1 MKRQIMNK
9 LNHEKNT
16 QTASYEM
23 GETVYVLPTCTEEE
37 DPESFYYFKQFE
49 KKEGVILEV
58 IEHPR
63 LQYRVKFGQAEAV
76 LYHEELTNGNQQ
88 DVPITGT
95 DYQKGW
101 EGDKVEWYT
110 QKEVADLLG
119 VSKATVYHYGKQKK
133 IKKILDPHR
142 LHKEARYEKAEVDR
156 LVYEKQSLPTGMS
169 PNDVAKKL
177 GLSVQSVYKYIQDG
191 SIKAKAVPYGDERIT
206 YVISE
211 SAYQEAEKSLKPT
224 ETQRPKKY
232 EYYDSKNGIAL
243 YQRFHSSKIPEAR
256 VVRNEENVFGFYLPN
271 IQKWLTYEEGM
282 KTYALKPSY
291 SIHQPTLDY
300 KGYVELEIPKDA
312 VAFYPFVDYL
322 YETWGM
328 ENIRLREQDQ
338 TIVLFIRAG
347 ERPLTTKGFFA
358 ADILPFLIKG
368 DIYNEEGHLILRS
381 SYRKTSLEL
390 PIDLLESMTEL
401 AEQEGISMSKWV
413 EQKLS
418 SLLK

>member
-1 MKRQIMNK
+1 MNK
-9 LNHEKNT
+9 LNHVKNILT
-16 QTASYEM
+16 VSYKM
-23 GETVYVLPTCTEEE
+23 GETVYVLQTCTEEE
-37 DPESFYYFKQFE
+37 DPESYYYFKQFE

-58 IEHPR
+58 IEQPR

-95 DYQKGW
+95 DHQEGW

-133 IKKILDPHR
+133 IMKILDPHR

-156 LVYEKQSLPTGMS
+156 LVYERQSLPTGMS
-169 PNDVAKKL
+169 PNEVAKKM

-211 SAYQEAEKSLKPT
+211 SDYHEAEKSLKPS

-232 EYYDSKNGIAL
+232 EYYDTKNDIVL
-243 YQRFHSSKIPEAR
+243 YQRFHSTKIPEAR
-256 VVRNEENVFGFYLPN
+256 VIRNEENVFGFYLSN

-282 KTYALKPSY
+282 KNYALKPSY

-300 KGYVELEIPKDA
+300 KGYVELQVPKDE
-312 VAFYPFVDYL
+312 VVFYPFLDYL
-322 YETWGM
+322 YKNWGV
-328 ENIRLREQDQ
+328 ENIRMREQDSS
-338 TIVLFIRAG
+338 VLLFIRAG
-347 ERPLTTKGFFA
+347 ERPLLPDMISI
-358 ADILPFLIKG
+358 ADILPYLTNG
-368 DIYNEEGHLILRS
+368 EMYHEDDTLILRS
-381 SYRKTSLEL
+381 PNRKTSFEL
-390 PIDLLESMTEL
+390 PIELLEAISDL
-401 AEQEGISMSKWV
+401 AEQEGISTSKWV

-418 SLLK
+418 SITK

>member
-1 MKRQIMNK
+1 MNK
-9 LNHEKNT
+9 LNHEKHT
-16 QTASYEM
+16 QTTSYEI
-23 GETVYVLPTCTEEE
+23 GESVYVLQTCTEEE
-37 DPESFYYFKQFE
+37 DAESFYYYKQFE

-63 LQYRVKFGQAEAV
+63 LQYRVKFGQAVAV
-76 LYHEELTNGNQQ
+76 LYHEELTNGNQR
-88 DVPITGT
+88 DFPIKLTVN
-95 DYQKGW
+95 QEGW

-133 IKKILDPHR
+133 IIKILDPHR
-142 LHKEARYEKAEVDR
+142 LHKEARYGKAEVDR

-211 SAYQEAEKSLKPT
+211 TAYHEAEKSLKPS

-232 EYYDSKNGIAL
+232 EYYDSKNDIVL
-243 YQRFHSSKIPEAR
+243 YQKFHSTKIPEAR
-256 VVRNEENVFGFYLPN
+256 VVRNEDNVFGFYLPN
-271 IQKWLTYEEGM
+271 IQKWLTYEEGV
-282 KTYALKPSY
+282 KNYALKPSY

-300 KGYVELEIPKDA
+300 KGYVELQVPKNE
-312 VAFYPFVDYL
+312 VVFYPFIDYL
-322 YETWGM
+322 YKNWGV
-328 ENIRLREQDQ
+328 ENVRMREQDSS
-338 TIVLFIRAG
+338 VLLFIRAG
-347 ERPLTTKGFFA
+347 ERPLMPEMISI
-358 ADILPFLIKG
+358 ADILPYLTNG
-368 DIYNEEGHLILRS
+368 EMHHEDDTLILRS
-381 SYRKTSLEL
+381 PNRKTSFEL
-390 PIDLLESMTEL
+390 PNNLLETISDL
-401 AEQEGISMSKWV
+401 AEQEGISISKWV

-418 SLLK
+418 SIIK

>member
-1 MKRQIMNK
+1 MNK

-16 QTASYEM
+16 ETAYEI
-23 GETVYVLPTCTEEE
+23 GETVYVLLTCTEEE

-76 LYHEELTNGNQQ
+76 LYHEELTNGNQR

-95 DYQKGW
+95 DTQEGW

-119 VSKATVYHYGKQKK
+119 VSKATVYHYGKQRK
-133 IKKILDPHR
+133 IIKILDPHR

-156 LVYEKQSLPTGMS
+156 LVDEKQSFPTGMS
-169 PNDVAKKL
+169 PNEVAKKL

-191 SIKAKAVPYGDERIT
+191 SIKAMAVPYGDERIT

-211 SAYQEAEKSLKPT
+211 AAYQEAKKSLKPS

-232 EYYDSKNGIAL
+232 EYYDSKNDIVL
-243 YQRFHSSKIPEAR
+243 YQRFHSNKIPEAR
-256 VVRNEENVFGFYLPN
+256 VVRNEEKVFGFYLPN

-282 KTYALKPSY
+282 KTYTLKPSY
-291 SIHQPTLDY
+291 SIHQPPLDY
-300 KGYVELEIPKDA
+300 KGYVELQVPKNE
-312 VAFYPFVDYL
+312 VIFYPFIDYL
-322 YETWGM
+322 YKNWGV
-328 ENIRLREQDQ
+328 ENIRMREQDSS
-338 TIVLFIRAG
+338 VLLFIRAG

-413 EQKLS
+413 EQKLLS
-418 SLLK
+418 ILK

>member
-1 MKRQIMNK
+1 MNK

-76 LYHEELTNGNQQ
+76 LYHEELTNGNQR

-95 DYQKGW
+95 DHQEGW

-133 IKKILDPHR
+133 IIKILDPHR
-142 LHKEARYEKAEVDR
+142 LHKEARYQKTEVDR
-156 LVYEKQSLPTGMS
+156 LVSEKHSFPTGMS

-191 SIKAKAVPYGDERIT
+191 SIKAKAVPYGDERTI

-211 SAYQEAEKSLKPT
+211 TAYEEAAELLKPSAS
-224 ETQRPKKY
+224 QRPKRF
-232 EYYDSKNGIAL
+232 EYYQSSQDIVLFQK
-243 YQRFHSSKIPEAR
+243 FHSSKVPEAR
-256 VVRNEENVFGFYLPN
+256 VIRNKDNEWGFYLPN
-271 IQKWLTYEEGM
+271 IQKWLPFEEGLRD
-282 KTYALKPSY
+282 YQLKPVY
-291 SIHQPTLDY
+291 PIHQSTLEN
-300 KGYVELEIPKDA
+300 KGYIQLEIPKDA
-312 VAFYPFVDYL
+312 VVLYPFLDYL
-322 YETWGM
+322 YEIWGM
-328 ENIRLREQDQ
+328 ENIRLREQDD
-338 TIVLFIRAG
+338 TILLFIRAG
-347 ERPLTTKGFFA
+347 ERPLRTKGFFV

-368 DIYNEEGHLILRS
+368 YINHEEGHLIFRS
-381 SYRKTSLEL
+381 SYRKTSFEL
-390 PIDLLESMTEL
+390 PVDLLESMTEL
-401 AEQEGISMSKWV
+401 AEQEGISISKWV
-413 EQKLS
+413 EQRLL

>member
-1 MKRQIMNK
+1 M
-9 LNHEKNT
+9 
-16 QTASYEM
+16 QTASYEV
-23 GETVYVLPTCTEEE
+23 GETVYVLQTCTEEE

-63 LQYRVKFGQAEAV
+63 LQYRVKLGQAEAV
-76 LYHEELTNGNQQ
+76 LYHEELTNGNQW

-95 DYQKGW
+95 DTPEGW
-101 EGDKVEWYT
+101 EANKVEWYT

-133 IKKILDPHR
+133 IMKILDPHR

-169 PNDVAKKL
+169 PNEVAKKL
-177 GLSVQSVYKYIQDG
+177 GLSVQSIYKYIQDG

-211 SAYQEAEKSLKPT
+211 TAYQEAEKSLKPS

-232 EYYDSKNGIAL
+232 EYYDSKNDIAL
-243 YQRFHSSKIPEAR
+243 YQRFHSSKILEAR

-282 KTYALKPSY
+282 KTYTLKPSY

-300 KGYVELEIPKDA
+300 KGYVELQVPKNE
-312 VAFYPFVDYL
+312 VVFYPFIDYL
-322 YETWGM
+322 YEIWGV
-328 ENIRLREQDQ
+328 ENIRVREQND
-338 TIVLFIRAG
+338 TVLFYVRAG
-347 ERPLTTKGFFA
+347 EKPLISEVFGI
-358 ADILPFLIKG
+358 ADILPYLTNG
-368 DIYNEEGHLILRS
+368 EMHHEDDTLILRS
-381 SYRKTSLEL
+381 PNKKTSFEL
-390 PIDLLESMTEL
+390 PIELLEAISDL
-401 AEQEGISMSKWV
+401 AEQEGISISKWV

-418 SLLK
+418 SITK

>member
-1 MKRQIMNK
+1 MNK
-9 LNHEKNT
+9 LNHVKNI
-16 QTASYEM
+16 QTVSYEM

-76 LYHEELTNGNQQ
+76 LYHEELTNGNQR

-95 DYQKGW
+95 DKQEGW
-101 EGDKVEWYT
+101 EGDKMEWYT

-133 IKKILDPHR
+133 IMKILDPHR
-142 LHKEARYEKAEVDR
+142 LHKEARYQKAEVDR
-156 LVYEKQSLPTGMS
+156 LVQEKQSFPTGMS
-169 PNDVAKKL
+169 PNEVAKKL

-191 SIKAKAVPYGDERIT
+191 SIKAEAVPYGDERIT

-211 SAYQEAEKSLKPT
+211 TAYQEAAKSLKPT

-232 EYYDSKNGIAL
+232 EYYDSKNDMAL

-282 KTYALKPSY
+282 KTYTLKPSY
-291 SIHQPTLDY
+291 SIHQPPLDY
-300 KGYVELEIPKDA
+300 KGYVELQVPKNE
-312 VAFYPFVDYL
+312 VVFYPFMDYL
-322 YETWGM
+322 YEIWGM
-328 ENIRLREQDQ
+328 ENIRLREQSDS
-338 TIVLFIRAG
+338 VLLYIKAG
-347 ERPLTTKGFFA
+347 EKPLKSEVFSI
-358 ADILPFLIKG
+358 ADILPYIINGELYHE
-368 DIYNEEGHLILRS
+368 DDTLILRS
-381 SYRKTSLEL
+381 PYRKTSFEL
-390 PIDLLESMTEL
+390 PNELLVEISDL
-401 AEQEGISMSKWV
+401 AKQEGISISKWV
-413 EQKLS
+413 ENKLS
-418 SLLK
+418 LNIK

>member
-1 MKRQIMNK
+1 MNK

-16 QTASYEM
+16 QTPSYEM

-76 LYHEELTNGNQQ
+76 LYHEELTNGNQR
-88 DVPITGT
+88 DVPTTGT
-95 DYQKGW
+95 DHQER

-133 IKKILDPHR
+133 IMKILDPHR

-156 LVYEKQSLPTGMS
+156 LVSEKKSLPTGMS
-169 PNDVAKKL
+169 PNEVAKKL

-191 SIKAKAVPYGDERIT
+191 SIKAKAVPYGEERIT

-211 SAYQEAEKSLKPT
+211 IAYQEAEKSLKPS

-232 EYYDSKNGIAL
+232 EYYDSKNDIVL
-243 YQRFHSSKIPEAR
+243 YQKFHSSKIPEAR
-256 VVRNEENVFGFYLPN
+256 VVRNEDNVFGFYLPN

-282 KTYALKPSY
+282 KNYTLKPTY
-291 SIHQPTLDY
+291 SIHQPTLEY
-300 KGYVELEIPKDA
+300 KGYVEFHVPKNE
-312 VAFYPFVDYL
+312 VIFYPFIDYL
-322 YETWGM
+322 YEIWGV
-328 ENIRLREQDQ
+328 ENIRLREQDH
-338 TIVLFIRAG
+338 TILLFIRAG

-368 DIYNEEGHLILRS
+368 DIYNEEGHLIFRS

-390 PIDLLESMTEL
+390 PIDLLESMTKL

-418 SLLK
+418 SILK

>member
-1 MKRQIMNK
+1 MNRRIMNK
-9 LNHEKNT
+9 LNHKKNT
-16 QTASYEM
+16 PTVSYEI
-23 GETVYVLPTCTEEE
+23 EESVYVLQTCTEEE

-95 DYQKGW
+95 DNQEGW
-101 EGDKVEWYT
+101 EGGKVEWYT

-133 IKKILDPHR
+133 IIKILDPHR

-156 LVYEKQSLPTGMS
+156 LVYEKQSFPTGMS
-169 PNDVAKKL
+169 PNEVAKKL

-191 SIKAKAVPYGDERIT
+191 SIKAEAVPYGDERIT

-211 SAYQEAEKSLKPT
+211 TAYQEAEKSLKPT

-232 EYYDSKNGIAL
+232 EYYDSKNDMAL
-243 YQRFHSSKIPEAR
+243 FQRFHSSKIPEAR

-271 IQKWLTYEEGM
+271 IQKLLTYEEGINN
-282 KTYALKPSY
+282 YALKPSY
-291 SIHQPTLDY
+291 SIHQTTLDY
-300 KGYVELEIPKDA
+300 KGYVELHVPKNE
-312 VAFYPFVDYL
+312 VVFYPFLDYL
-322 YETWGM
+322 YEIWGV
-328 ENIRLREQDQ
+328 ENIRLREQSE
-338 TIVLFIRAG
+338 TVLLYIKAG
-347 ERPLTTKGFFA
+347 EKPLKTEVFGI
-358 ADILPFLIKG
+358 ADLLPYLISG
-368 DIYNEEGHLILRS
+368 EIHHEDDILILRS
-381 SYRKTSLEL
+381 SNRKTSLEL
-390 PIDLLESMTEL
+390 PIELLETISDL
-401 AEQEGISMSKWV
+401 AEQEGISISKWV

-418 SLLK
+418 SIIK

>member
-1 MKRQIMNK
+1 MNK

-16 QTASYEM
+16 QTASYEI
-23 GETVYVLPTCTEEE
+23 GETVYVLQTCTEEE

-76 LYHEELTNGNQQ
+76 LYHEELTNGNQR

-95 DYQKGW
+95 DHQEGW
-101 EGDKVEWYT
+101 EENKVEWYT

-133 IKKILDPHR
+133 IIKFLDPHR
-142 LHKEARYEKAEVDR
+142 LHKEARYEKAEVDL

-177 GLSVQSVYKYIQDG
+177 GLSVQSIYKYIQDG

-211 SAYQEAEKSLKPT
+211 TAYQEAVKSLKPT

-232 EYYDSKNGIAL
+232 EYYDSKNGIVL
-243 YQRFHSSKIPEAR
+243 YQRFHSSKISEAR
-256 VVRNEENVFGFYLPN
+256 VVRNEENEFGFYLPN

-291 SIHQPTLDY
+291 SIHQSPLDY
-300 KGYVELEIPKDA
+300 KGYVELRIPKNE
-312 VAFYPFVDYL
+312 VVFYPFMDYL
-322 YETWGM
+322 YEIWGV
-328 ENIRLREQDQ
+328 ENIRMREQGSS
-338 TIVLFIRAG
+338 VLLFIRVG
-347 ERPLTTKGFFA
+347 EKFFKSEVFGI
-358 ADILPFLIKG
+358 ADILPYLTNG
-368 DIYNEEGHLILRS
+368 EMHHEEDTLILRS
-381 SYRKTSLEL
+381 PYRKTSFEL
-390 PIDLLESMTEL
+390 PNELLETISDL
-401 AEQEGISMSKWV
+401 AKQKGISISKWV
-413 EQKLS
+413 ENTLS
-418 SLLK
+418 SKIK

>member
-1 MKRQIMNK
+1 MNK
-9 LNHEKNT
+9 LNHEKNI
-16 QTASYEM
+16 QDVSYEM
-23 GETVYVLPTCTEEE
+23 GETVYVLPTCTEAE

-76 LYHEELTNGNQQ
+76 LYHEELTNGNQR
-88 DVPITGT
+88 DVPTTGT
-95 DYQKGW
+95 DHQEGW

-133 IKKILDPHR
+133 IMKILDPHR

-156 LVYEKQSLPTGMS
+156 LVDEKQSFPTGMS
-169 PNDVAKKL
+169 PNEVAKKL
-177 GLSVQSVYKYIQDG
+177 GLSVQSVYKYIQGG

-211 SAYQEAEKSLKPT
+211 TAYQEAEKSLKPT

-232 EYYDSKNGIAL
+232 EYYDSKNDIAL

-282 KTYALKPSY
+282 KTYSLKPSY
-291 SIHQPTLDY
+291 SIHQPPLDY
-300 KGYVELEIPKDA
+300 KGYVELQVQKNE
-312 VAFYPFVDYL
+312 VVFYPFIDYL
-322 YETWGM
+322 YKTWGL
-328 ENIRLREQDQ
+328 ENIRMREQGSS
-338 TIVLFIRAG
+338 ILLFIRAG
-347 ERPLTTKGFFA
+347 EKSFKSEVFGI
-358 ADILPFLIKG
+358 ADILPYLTNG
-368 DIYNEEGHLILRS
+368 EMHHEDDTLILRS
-381 SYRKTSLEL
+381 PNRKTSFEL
-390 PIDLLESMTEL
+390 PIELLEAISDL
-401 AEQEGISMSKWV
+401 AEKEGISISKWV

-418 SLLK
+418 SIIE

>member
-1 MKRQIMNK
+1 MNK
-9 LNHEKNT
+9 LNYEKNT
-16 QTASYEM
+16 QTASYKM
-23 GETVYVLPTCTEEE
+23 GETVFVLLTCTEEDDP

-76 LYHEELTNGNQQ
+76 LYHEELTNGKQR
-88 DVPITGT
+88 DVPKTGT
-95 DYQKGW
+95 DNQEGW

-133 IKKILDPHR
+133 IIKILDPHR

-156 LVYEKQSLPTGMS
+156 LVHEKQSLPTGMS
-169 PNDVAKKL
+169 PNDVAKRL

-211 SAYQEAEKSLKPT
+211 TAYQEAEKSLKPS
-224 ETQRPKKY
+224 EIQRPKTY
-232 EYYDSKNGIAL
+232 EYYDSKYDIAL

-271 IQKWLTYEEGM
+271 IQRWLTYEEGM
-282 KTYALKPSY
+282 KNYTLKPSY

-300 KGYVELEIPKDA
+300 KGYVELQVPKNE
-312 VAFYPFVDYL
+312 VVFYPFIDYL
-322 YETWGM
+322 YEIWGV
-328 ENIRLREQDQ
+328 ENIRLREQSE
-338 TIVLFIRAG
+338 TVLLYIKAG
-347 ERPLTTKGFFA
+347 EKPLISEVFGI
-358 ADILPFLIKG
+358 ADILPYLTNG
-368 DIYNEEGHLILRS
+368 EMHHEDDTLILRS
-381 SYRKTSLEL
+381 SNRKTSFEL
-390 PIDLLESMTEL
+390 PIELLETISDL
-401 AEQEGISMSKWV
+401 AEQEGISISKWV

-418 SLLK
+418 SIIK

>member
-1 MKRQIMNK
+1 MNK
-9 LNHEKNT
+9 LNLEKNL
-16 QTASYEM
+16 QTASYEI

-76 LYHEELTNGNQQ
+76 LYHEELTHGNQR
-88 DVPITGT
+88 DIPITGT
-95 DYQKGW
+95 DHQEEW

-133 IKKILDPHR
+133 IMKIQDPHR

-169 PNDVAKKL
+169 PNEVAKKL

-211 SAYQEAEKSLKPT
+211 AAYQEAEKSLKPT

-232 EYYDSKNGIAL
+232 EYYDSKNDMAL

-256 VVRNEENVFGFYLPN
+256 VLRNEENVFGFYLPN

-282 KTYALKPSY
+282 KTYTLKPSY

-300 KGYVELEIPKDA
+300 NGYVELQVPKNE
-312 VAFYPFVDYL
+312 VVFYPFIDYL
-322 YETWGM
+322 YEIWGV
-328 ENIRLREQDQ
+328 ENIRLREQSE
-338 TIVLFIRAG
+338 TVLLYIRAG
-347 ERPLTTKGFFA
+347 EKPLTSEVFGI
-358 ADILPFLIKG
+358 ADILPYLING
-368 DIYNEEGHLILRS
+368 GIHHEDDTLILRS
-381 SYRKTSLEL
+381 PNRKTSFEL
-390 PIDLLESMTEL
+390 PIELLETISDL
-401 AEQEGISMSKWV
+401 AEQEGISISKWV

-418 SLLK
+418 SIIK

>member
-1 MKRQIMNK
+1 MNK
-9 LNHEKNT
+9 LNHEKNM
-16 QTASYEM
+16 QTTSYEM
-23 GETVYVLPTCTEEE
+23 GESVYVLQTCTEEE

-76 LYHEELTNGNQQ
+76 LYHEELTNGNQR
-88 DVPITGT
+88 DVPITLT
-95 DYQKGW
+95 VNQEGW

-133 IKKILDPHR
+133 IIKIQDPHR

-177 GLSVQSVYKYIQDG
+177 GISVQSVYKYIQDG
-191 SIKAKAVPYGDERIT
+191 LIKAKAVPYGDERIT

-211 SAYQEAEKSLKPT
+211 TAYEEAEKSLKPT

-232 EYYDSKNGIAL
+232 EYYDSKNDIAL
-243 YQRFHSSKIPEAR
+243 YQKFHSSKIPEAR
-256 VVRNEENVFGFYLPN
+256 VVRNEENIFGFYLPN
-271 IQKWLTYEEGM
+271 IQKWLTYEEGL
-282 KTYALKPSY
+282 KNYTLKPSY
-291 SIHQPTLDY
+291 SIHQPTLVY
-300 KGYVELEIPKDA
+300 KGYVELQVPKNE
-312 VAFYPFVDYL
+312 VVLYPFIDYL
-322 YETWGM
+322 YEIWGV
-328 ENIRLREQDQ
+328 ENIRVREQNE
-338 TIVLFIRAG
+338 TVLLYVRAG
-347 ERPLTTKGFFA
+347 EKPLISEVFGI
-358 ADILPFLIKG
+358 ADILPYLISG
-368 DIYNEEGHLILRS
+368 EIHHEEDTLILRS
-381 SYRKTSLEL
+381 PNRKTSFEL
-390 PIDLLESMTEL
+390 PIELLEIISDL
-401 AEQEGISMSKWV
+401 AEQEGVSISKWV

-418 SLLK
+418 SILK